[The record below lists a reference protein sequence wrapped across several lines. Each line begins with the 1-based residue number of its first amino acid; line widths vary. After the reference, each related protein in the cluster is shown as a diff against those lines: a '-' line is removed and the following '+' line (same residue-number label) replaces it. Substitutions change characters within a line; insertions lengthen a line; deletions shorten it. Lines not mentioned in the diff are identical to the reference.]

1 MRTETGCPAVLE
13 ITESLRLRRF
23 DGPCE
28 FALGWYQDAETL
40 RMVDGKEEPYTPE
53 RLRNM
58 YRYLEER
65 GELYWIE
72 ILRDGGWV
80 PVGDVTLMKDDL
92 PIVIGERSLRARGIG
107 RAVLTALIARAR
119 ALGWRE
125 LLVDEIYSWNLPSQ
139 KLFEGMGFRRWESTP
154 RGARYRLSLQ
164 DPPEKEERR

>member
-1 MRTETGCPAVLE
+1 MTEMIIIDDT
-13 ITESLRLRRF
+13 LRLRPY
-23 DGPCE
+23 DGRHD
-28 FALGWYQDAETL
+28 FALPWYQDAGTL
-40 RMVDGKEEPYTPE
+40 WGVDHRTEPYDAE
-53 RLRNM
+53 LLGQM
-58 YRYLEER
+58 YTYLDR
-65 GELYWIE
+65 KGALYFIELKQSDTYI
-72 ILRDGGWV
+72 R
-80 PVGDVTLMKDDL
+80 VGDVTLCRDDL